1 MELNKKN
8 VFIIGNIVTLVLAL
22 IVNFLSNALPLNG
35 KTAGELSDSYP
46 NLFVPAGYVFAIW
59 GIIYIFLVIFGIYQA
74 LPRNQNK
81 SFHEAIS
88 FYFIISNLANA
99 AWLFLWHY
107 EQVLLSLFA
116 MVVLLLSLIMIYLR
130 LGIGIAETERS
141 EKFSVH
147 MLFSIYLGWITVATV
162 ANVTALLVSISW
174 DGFGISEEIWT
185 VIVLIIATIIV
196 LSVLITRKDVAYGL
210 VPVWAFIGI
219 LVKQLENS
227 VLVAT
232 TAGFFAGIIF
242 LAVLF
247 AGLQMYRKSIA

>member
-1 MELNKKN
+1 MEFNKKN
-8 VFIIGNIVTLVLAL
+8 VLIIGNLVTLVLTL

-74 LPRNQNK
+74 LPRNRNK

-88 FYFIISNLANA
+88 FYFIVSNLANA

-116 MVVLLLSLIMIYLR
+116 MIVLLLSLIMIYLR
-130 LGIGIAETERS
+130 LGIGITQTERN

-147 MLFSIYLGWITVATV
+147 TLFSIYLGWITVATV

-185 VIVLIIATIIV
+185 VLVLIIATGIV
-196 LSVLITRKDVAYGL
+196 SSVVITRKDVVYGL
-210 VPVWAFIGI
+210 VPVWAFVGI
-219 LVKQLENS
+219 LVKQFENS
-227 VLVAT
+227 LVVASL
-232 TAGFFAGIIF
+232 AGIFAGIIF
-242 LAVLF
+242 LIVLF
-247 AGLQMYRKSIA
+247 TSLQIYRNSTA